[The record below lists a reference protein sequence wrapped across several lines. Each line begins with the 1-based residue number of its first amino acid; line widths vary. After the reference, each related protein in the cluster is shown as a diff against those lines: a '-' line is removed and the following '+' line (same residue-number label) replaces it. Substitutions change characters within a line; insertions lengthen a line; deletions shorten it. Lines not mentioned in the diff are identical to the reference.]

1 MLFIQF
7 GEKEFRLE
15 IFQSEQGIRKG
26 MYKIRS
32 YAHKCKNE
40 RGTITISYLHS
51 NLYNVRISKKAKER
65 AKSII
70 QRDNEKLSD
79 WITFIYRLIGN
90 PSALNMLEYLG
101 KERALILPMY
111 IVNTEYS
118 HEYYLKYNISRYD
131 KKQWFLLAGLYNTNF
146 LATYDLIKY
155 IPKVIY
161 YGKDW
166 LYYEK

>member
-1 MLFIQF
+1 MLFVQF

-15 IFQSEQGIRKG
+15 TFQSEQGIRKD

-32 YAHKCKNE
+32 HAHKCKNE
-40 RGTITISYLHS
+40 HGTIAISYLHS

-65 AKSII
+65 TKIII

-79 WITFIYRLIGN
+79 WITFIYRIIEN

-101 KERALILPMY
+101 KERALTLPMY
-111 IVNTEYS
+111 IVNTENS
-118 HEYYLKYNISRYD
+118 REYCLKYNISRYN
-131 KKQWFLLAGLYNTNF
+131 KEQWFLLAGIYNINF
-146 LATYDLIKY
+146 LATYNLIKY

-161 YGKDW
+161 YGKD
-166 LYYEK
+166 